1 VIVGAG
7 NKHLLRADNMWR
19 ELLQAYDRR
28 NCLLDAD
35 DFPWKVRKGVYMA
48 DDTIVRFERKFDL
61 EKVPSLYQQ
70 DQQPF
75 IRRRAK

>member
-7 NKHLLRADNMWR
+7 NKYLLQADNMWR
-19 ELLQAYDRR
+19 ELLWAYDRR
-28 NCLLDAD
+28 NCLLDAN

-61 EKVPSLYQQ
+61 EKLPSLYQQ
-70 DQQPF
+70 EQQQYS
-75 IRRRAK
+75 RRRPK